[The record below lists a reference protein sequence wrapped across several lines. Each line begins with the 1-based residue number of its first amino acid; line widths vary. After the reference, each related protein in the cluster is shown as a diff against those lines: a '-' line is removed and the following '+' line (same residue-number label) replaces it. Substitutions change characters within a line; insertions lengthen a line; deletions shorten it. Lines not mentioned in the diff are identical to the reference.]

1 MDNAVDLTTAEENVV
16 VLVENIVTPLGELTE
31 VHSAPNET
39 EEERIRRESRE
50 DIENIIKEAR
60 INNEQEE
67 NTIEEEEEIER
78 DIRGELDEVV
88 LRKQW

>member
-39 EEERIRRESRE
+39 EEERIWRESRE
-50 DIENIIKEAR
+50 DLENIIQMQ
-60 INNEQEE
+60 N
-67 NTIEEEEEIER
+67 
-78 DIRGELDEVV
+78 
-88 LRKQW
+88 W

>member
-16 VLVENIVTPLGELTE
+16 VIVENIQTPLEELRE

-50 DIENIIKEAR
+50 DLENIIQEAR

-67 NTIEEEEEIER
+67 NRIDEEDKIER
-78 DIRGELDEVV
+78 KIKGEIDE
-88 LRKQW
+88 KTMGSSS